1 MEAYMNSAT
10 AERRQTPRLGQ
21 MEEHRIIATRVRPGH
36 LARII
41 DVSAG
46 GALIETM
53 FRLLP
58 GTSVELQ
65 VETNTRQ
72 TSMRGEVLRCT
83 VVKVRPNGVCY
94 RGAIRFD
101 RHLPWFVEE
110 AGRGIGTPDSRPS
123 HPSRAAVTP
132 EVI

>member
-1 MEAYMNSAT
+1 MSHGV
-10 AERRQTPRLGQ
+10 AERRRMRRIERVDQ
-21 MEEHRIIATRVRPGH
+21 HRIIGTRIRPGH
-36 LARII
+36 LARIV

-53 FRLLP
+53 YRLLP

-65 VETNTRQ
+65 VETDTRQ
-72 TSMRGEVLRCT
+72 TRVRGEVLRSA
-83 VVKVRPNGVCY
+83 VVKIRPDGVCY

-101 RHLPWFVEE
+101 RHLPWFTDA
-110 AGRGIGTPDSRPS
+110 AGMAPSSSESRPA
-123 HPSRAAVTP
+123 HPERAAATP